1 MTPVTTSQLVDFGLP
16 QATRDKLCAVFSR
29 HPSIHTVLVYG
40 SRAKGNY
47 RPGSDIDLSLQCESL
62 ETSLPFAEFL
72 QIQDEIDDLMLP
84 YTVDLLQYGQLA
96 NPDLK
101 DHINRVGQP
110 LYVRLTS
117 HTAPAF

>member
-1 MTPVTTSQLVDFGLP
+1 MTQAPTVQPSDFGLP
-16 QATRDKLCAVFSR
+16 KTTIEKLCGVFSL
-29 HPSIHTVLVYG
+29 HPGIHTVLVYG

-47 RPGSDIDLSLQCESL
+47 RPGSDIDLTLQCDAPAS
-62 ETSLPFAEFL
+62 SLPFAEFL

-84 YTVDLLQYGQLA
+84 YSVDLSQYGQLA
-96 NPDLK
+96 NPDLL

-117 HTAPAF
+117 

>member
-1 MTPVTTSQLVDFGLP
+1 MTRATNIQPADFGLP
-16 QATRDKLCAVFSR
+16 QATRDKLCGVFSL
-29 HPSIHTVLVYG
+29 HPDIHTVLVYG

-47 RPGSDIDLSLQCESL
+47 RPGSDVDLSLQCESL
-62 ETSLPFAEFL
+62 EGSLPFAEFL

-84 YTVDLLQYGQLA
+84 YTVDLSQYGQLI
-96 NPDLK
+96 NPDLL

-117 HTAPAF
+117 HPMPAH

>member
-1 MTPVTTSQLVDFGLP
+1 MTPATTSQLGNFGLP
-16 QATRDKLCAVFSR
+16 QATRRKLCDVFSR
-29 HPSIHTVLVYG
+29 HPGILKVLVYG

-84 YTVDLLQYGQLA
+84 YSVDLLQFGQLV
-96 NPDLK
+96 NPELL
-101 DHINRVGQP
+101 DHINRVGLP

-117 HTAPAF
+117 RSVPAF

>member
-1 MTPVTTSQLVDFGLP
+1 MTQATTGQLSDFGLP
-16 QATRDKLCAVFSR
+16 QATRDKLCGVFSR
-29 HPSIHTVLVYG
+29 HPGICRVLVYG

-47 RPGSDIDLSLQCESL
+47 RPGSDIDLSLQCEPL
-62 ETSLPFAEFL
+62 ENSLPFAEFL

-84 YTVDLLQYGQLA
+84 YSVDLVQYGQLA
-96 NPDLK
+96 NSALI